1 MDRKSSKENDVGDID
16 FEGGLKA
23 RADSRECGEC
33 THCNRE
39 TLCGWKSGFLL
50 DEHSPE
56 LLGLVM
62 EAKEID
68 GLAAF
73 SFREVKEGARLAEK
87 ASKILSAF
95 SRVAV
100 VLVADLKGEIT
111 NAMGPEEQ
119 MAQIDFGE
127 QVESRESGGSDLL

>member
-1 MDRKSSKENDVGDID
+1 MSENEMEDRLKE
-16 FEGGLKA
+16 
-23 RADSRECGEC
+23 RAESRECGEC
-33 THCNRE
+33 TYCDRE
-39 TLCGWKSGFLL
+39 VSCGWKAGFLL

-56 LLGLVM
+56 KLGLVM
-62 EAKEID
+62 EAKEIE

-73 SFREVKEGARLAEK
+73 SFREVKEGARLQEK

-100 VLVADLKGEIT
+100 VLIADLKGEIT

-119 MAQIDFGE
+119 MAKIDFGE
-127 QVESRESGGSDLL
+127 QIESYESGGPDML

>member
-1 MDRKSSKENDVGDID
+1 MSEID
-16 FEGGLKA
+16 LEDDLKV
-23 RADSRECGEC
+23 RADSRECGAC

-39 TLCGWKSGFLL
+39 QLCGWKSGFLL

-73 SFREVKEGARLAEK
+73 SFREVKEGARLVEN

-119 MAQIDFGE
+119 MEKIDFGE
-127 QVESRESGGSDLL
+127 QIESYERGRSDLL